1 LAKRTANENQAKEQA
16 AALARGAVE
25 VISAAELAAKIALG
39 RPLRIKL
46 GMDPTAPDLHLGHS
60 VVLKKLRDFQDAGNT
75 VIFLVGDFT
84 AMIGDPTG
92 RSETRKPLSRDEIQH
107 NADTYREQAFKILDR
122 ELTEVRFNSEWMN
135 GLDIAELIKIA
146 ATLSVARLLERDDF
160 EKRLEAQ
167 EPLFLHELLYPVIQ
181 GYDSVALKADLE
193 IGGTDQKFN
202 MLVGR
207 DLQRHFGQDPQAVMT
222 MPLLEGLDG
231 IRKMSKSLGNY
242 VGLTDKPEDMYGKL
256 MSVPDKLMVRYYELL
271 TSATPEEIAA
281 VKSGE
286 MHPMEAKKRLARM
299 IVTEYHGDSDAGDGE
314 TGEGTADQEEG
325 GAAEH
330 SERAAGGK
338 TNRTDPS
345 ERAADRAERYFESKF
360 QRREIPAN
368 APVYRIDEEMWICKL
383 MKELNFT
390 RSTSEARRLVSQG
403 AVRVDGR
410 TMSNV
415 NFRFVPGKHEVLEV
429 GRRRVVRIKP

>member
-1 LAKRTANENQAKEQA
+1 MAKRSANENQAKEDA
-16 AALARGAVE
+16 AALARGATE
-25 VISAAELAAKIALG
+25 VISPAELSAKIALG

-60 VVLKKLRDFQDAGNT
+60 LTLKKLREFQDAGHT

-92 RSETRKPLSRDEIQH
+92 RSETRKPLSRDEIER
-107 NADTYREQAFKILDR
+107 NAETYREQAFKILDR

-135 GLDIAELIKIA
+135 GVNVAELIKIA

-160 EKRLEAQ
+160 EKRLAAE

-231 IRKMSKSLGNY
+231 VRKMSKSLGNY
-242 VGLTDKPEDMYGKL
+242 VGLTDQPEDMYGKL

-271 TSATPEEIAA
+271 TSATPEELAA
-281 VKSGE
+281 VKSGG
-286 MHPMEAKKRLARM
+286 MHPMEAKKRLARTL
-299 IVTEYHGDSDAGDGE
+299 VTEYHGAS
-314 TGEGTADQEEG
+314 
-325 GAAEH
+325 AA
-330 SERAAGGK
+330 
-338 TNRTDPS
+338 T
-345 ERAADRAERYFESKF
+345 RAEEYFESKH
-360 QRREIPAN
+360 QRREVPAS
-368 APVYRIDEEMWICKL
+368 AQVYRIAEDLWICEL
-383 MKELNFT
+383 MKQLQFT
-390 RSTSEARRLVSQG
+390 PSTSEARRLVSQG

-410 TMSNV
+410 TITDV
-415 NFRFVPGKHEVLEV
+415 NFRFVPGEHKVLEV
-429 GRRRVVRIKP
+429 GKRRVARIEP

>member
-16 AALARGAVE
+16 AALARGAIE
-25 VISAAELAAKIALG
+25 VISPAELAAKIALG

-60 VVLKKLRDFQDAGNT
+60 LTLKKLRDFQDAGHT

-92 RSETRKPLSRDEIQH
+92 RSETRKPLSRDEIER

-135 GLDIAELIKIA
+135 GVNVAELIKIA

-160 EKRLEAQ
+160 EKRLAAQ

-231 IRKMSKSLGNY
+231 LRKMSKSLGNY
-242 VGLTDKPEDMYGKL
+242 VGLTDQPEDMYGKL

-271 TSATPEEIAA
+271 TIATPEEIAA
-281 VKSGE
+281 VKSGA
-286 MHPMEAKKRLARM
+286 MHPMEAKKRLARTL
-299 IVTEYHGDSDAGDGE
+299 VAEYHGAP
-314 TGEGTADQEEG
+314 
-325 GAAEH
+325 AA
-330 SERAAGGK
+330 
-338 TNRTDPS
+338 T
-345 ERAADRAERYFESKF
+345 RAEEYFESKH
-360 QRREIPAN
+360 QRREVPAS
-368 APVYRIDEEMWICKL
+368 AQVYRIAEDLWICEL
-383 MKELNFT
+383 MKQLQFT
-390 RSTSEARRLVSQG
+390 PSTSEARRLVSQG

-410 TMSNV
+410 TITDV
-415 NFRFVPGKHEVLEV
+415 NFRFVPGEHKVLEV
-429 GRRRVVRIKP
+429 GKRRVARIEP